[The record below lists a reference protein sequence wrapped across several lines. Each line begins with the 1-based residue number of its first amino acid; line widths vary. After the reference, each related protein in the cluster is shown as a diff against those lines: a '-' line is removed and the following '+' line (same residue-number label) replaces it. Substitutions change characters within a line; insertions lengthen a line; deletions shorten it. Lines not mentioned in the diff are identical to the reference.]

1 MKEVQSKEFKPI
13 EPASL
18 ASRLSQLVQQSASAG
33 LSPNPEQRQG
43 KR

>member
-18 ASRLSQLVQQSASAG
+18 ASRLSQLVQPVGSAKCKRWTQPQS
-33 LSPNPEQRQG
+33 
-43 KR
+43 